1 MPSCQSAIAYNSP
14 IQHSIYPF
22 PCVYE
27 FAYVLHHREEL
38 DTELR
43 SYKSLL
49 TQIDAAEQTLQQTSE
64 QKVHRAVEELA
75 ATVGQE
81 DVRIFYFL
89 QYSMGINLCSYVVA
103 CIINNA
109 WLYDCN
115 GSPLH
120 CSCYEKSVSIQHTQ
134 D

>member
-1 MPSCQSAIAYNSP
+1 M
-14 IQHSIYPF
+14 
-22 PCVYE
+22 YE

-49 TQIDAAEQTLQQTSE
+49 AQIDAAEQTLQKTSE

-75 ATVGQE
+75 AKVGQE

-109 WLYDCN
+109 WLYGCK

-120 CSCYEKSVSIQHTQ
+120 CSCYEKSVYSTYAGLACTAVYVFVELCSLMSFMARSE
-134 D
+134 